1 MLVGVDLKSVVR
13 TVITQF
19 AVQRQ
24 KKYIASNQ
32 II

>member
-24 KKYIASNQ
+24 KNILRL
-32 II
+32 IR